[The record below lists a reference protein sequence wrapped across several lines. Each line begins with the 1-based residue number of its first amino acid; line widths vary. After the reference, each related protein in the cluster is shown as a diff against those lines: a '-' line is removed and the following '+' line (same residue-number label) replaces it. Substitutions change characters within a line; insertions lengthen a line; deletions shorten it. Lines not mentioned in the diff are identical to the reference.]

1 MRILCSHFLCYDRHM
16 IYVICGP
23 TGSGKT
29 DIAKTLSDRFNA
41 PIINADA
48 FQIYRDMNIG
58 TAKIDKDDP
67 YYKKHYLLDL
77 VSPNKDFSVM
87 EYQKYFRQTI
97 EDLSKKY
104 QDIIVCGGT
113 GLYIRASLYDYEF
126 EEQEK
131 DDVSDLEIMS
141 NEELYEMLKK
151 MDPKACENI
160 HINNRK
166 RVIRAISI
174 ARTSK
179 HTKSESIDA
188 QKHQMIYPDVRIL
201 MISPNREKLYENI
214 NKRVDI
220 MFEKGLINEVKTLQN
235 KYQLSRTA
243 KAAIGYKEV
252 IDALENNTDMNEAKE
267 LIKQRSRNYAKRQ
280 VTFFKHQL
288 PVEIFETKEEL
299 LKAIK

>member
-29 DIAKTLSDRFNA
+29 GIAKQLSDRFNA

-48 FQIYRDMNIG
+48 FQIYQDMNIG
-58 TAKIDKDDP
+58 TAKIDKNDP
-67 YYKKHYLLDL
+67 YYKKHYLLDII
-77 VSPNKDFSVM
+77 SPARDFSVM
-87 EYQKYFRQTI
+87 EYQGYFRQTI
-97 EDLSKKY
+97 DQLLKQYK
-104 QDIIVCGGT
+104 DIIVCGGT

-131 DDVSDLEIMS
+131 DDVSDLEKMS
-141 NEELYEMLKK
+141 NEELYEMLQKL
-151 MDPKACENI
+151 DPKACETI

-174 ARTSK
+174 ARTSE

-188 QKHQMIYPDVRIL
+188 QKHQMIYPNVRVL
-201 MISPNREKLYENI
+201 MISPNRAKLYENI

-220 MFEKGLINEVKTLQN
+220 MFEKGLVNEVKTLQN
-235 KYQLSRTA
+235 KYKLSRTA
-243 KAAIGYKEV
+243 KAAIGYKEI
-252 IDALENNTDMNEAKE
+252 IDALEKNTDMDEAKE

-280 VTFFKHQL
+280 VTYFKHQL
-288 PVEIFETKEEL
+288 PVEIYETKEEL